1 MTEESPS
8 TKSNQA
14 SGRRPKLMQSAI
26 PAGSLDDAM
35 RVARAVYSAAGTGA
49 ATPFEVAKQVD
60 LTPGAGRWR
69 ELSGT
74 AIAFGL
80 VEGGAQADLMRL
92 TALGRRAVAPTEE
105 GDDVIA
111 LREAALRPTIVQSFL
126 QRFERKKVP
135 AADIAKNVL
144 VDEMGV
150 PRERADRALA
160 MVLETGRRVG
170 LLQEFKGAEWVSD
183 LDGEPTLVRPLDD
196 MTATP
201 AMFPAILIE
210 DEAPKAPDDVPVA
223 EPRPASVPVRIF
235 VGHGTRT
242 AALEDLKAIL
252 TEFGIKFSVA
262 ADEAHQGRPIS
273 QKIAETMRACTAGVF
288 VFTPDDV
295 LQDADGNEV
304 ARPRENVIFELGA
317 ASLLYGNKIV
327 IFKEKSVRFA
337 SDYQD
342 LGYIEFE
349 GDNLKSKA
357 FELLRELMAL
367 GAVQLVTPA
376 A

>member
-1 MTEESPS
+1 MDEKTSPRAASTAS
-8 TKSNQA
+8 TK
-14 SGRRPKLMQSAI
+14 RPKLMQSAI
-26 PAGSLDDAM
+26 PSGSLDEAL
-35 RVARAVYSAAGTGA
+35 RVARAVYSAAGTA
-49 ATPFEVAKQVD
+49 SATPFDVAQQLD

-80 VEGGAQADLMRL
+80 VEGGAQADSMRL
-92 TALGRRAVAPTEE
+92 TSLGRRAVAPTEE
-105 GDDVIA
+105 GDDATA
-111 LREAALRPTIVQSFL
+111 LREAALRPTIVQAFL
-126 QRFERKKVP
+126 QRFERRKIP
-135 AADIAKNVL
+135 ATDIARNVL

-150 PRERADRALA
+150 PRERSERALA
-160 MVLETGRRVG
+160 MILETGRRVG
-170 LLQEFKGAEWVSD
+170 LIREFKGAEWVGD
-183 LDGEPTLVRPLDD
+183 LDGQPTLLRQSDEVDAVP
-196 MTATP
+196 T
-201 AMFPAILIE
+201 MFPALPVE
-210 DEAPKAPDDVPVA
+210 DGGDPLPTAPAA
-223 EPRPASVPVRIF
+223 AASATAQPVRIF
-235 VGHGTRT
+235 VGHGSRT
-242 AALEDLKAIL
+242 GALEDLKAIL
-252 TEFGIKFSVA
+252 NEFGIKFSVA
-262 ADEAHQGRPIS
+262 AEEAHQGRPIS
-273 QKIAETMRACTAGVF
+273 QKIADTMRACTAGVF

-295 LQDADGNEV
+295 LLDADGNSV